1 MAAKDKAAKA
11 GAAAQAAK
19 ENPYLQRII
28 QDEEL
33 RDNMVVA
40 FEAAR
45 DAYSRLNNGKA
56 PAKALIEDKKLHKDL
71 KKSADALRDAVGGA
85 ARGAQA
91 SRRRSARVAS
101 GRLLLVAIVG
111 GAVAIAVSEGLRNKV
126 LDALF
131 GAEEEFDYTS
141 THTGRTGRGGARE
154 LIAPPPDRRT
164 EGAPGAPSSFPFR
177 RPAPPRPAIERS
189 AACVWA
195 TRLACGA
202 AHARELQR

>member
-11 GAAAQAAK
+11 AAAAQTAK

-28 QDEEL
+28 HDEEL

-40 FEAAR
+40 FEAAKN
-45 DAYSRLNNGKA
+45 AYGRLNKGKA
-56 PAKALIEDKKLHKDL
+56 PAKNLIDDKKLHADVRR
-71 KKSADALRDAVGGA
+71 SADALREATAALRDAPKHSTPKKKRKGGI
-85 ARGAQA
+85 
-91 SRRRSARVAS
+91 

-141 THTGRTGRGGARE
+141 NTT
-154 LIAPPPDRRT
+154 
-164 EGAPGAPSSFPFR
+164 
-177 RPAPPRPAIERS
+177 PAPPTEAPAPTS
-189 AACVWA
+189 
-195 TRLACGA
+195 
-202 AHARELQR
+202 